1 MKTTF
6 SIVFIVLFAF
16 STCYS
21 EGKNK
26 AKNNNEEIVVKE
38 LNESAKQVRDYLKK
52 DIVIAHRGSTYW
64 TPEET
69 EPAFRWA
76 RNIGADYLEF
86 DIQLTKD
93 SALVAFH
100 DNTLSR
106 TTNIAEVFPDRAEL
120 EINEFSLKEIRRL
133 DAGSWFNS
141 TNPDRARDA
150 FNSLKILS
158 LEDVVM
164 IAEGYRI
171 KSNNGVPEQEIVN
184 GQWTGNYV
192 YEKDPDDNGNR
203 PGIYIET
210 KNPKSNVERLLAEK
224 LKELGWNI
232 NKDPKEISTEK
243 GKVDVASTKAR
254 VILQSFSKGSI
265 KQLEHYLPGIPKC
278 LLLWQPKMADDLKA
292 EYIKAV
298 NFGVDNNVHIIGP
311 SIAGE
316 PNNYGE
322 LTAGWMADLVH
333 SSGMQIHPYTF
344 DTEKQL
350 NEYKDRAEGVF
361 TNRADLALKFYKR
374 KSDNSPKECLTKL
387 GYH

>member
-1 MKTTF
+1 
-6 SIVFIVLFAF
+6 
-16 STCYS
+16 
-21 EGKNK
+21 
-26 AKNNNEEIVVKE
+26 
-38 LNESAKQVRDYLKK
+38 
-52 DIVIAHRGSTYW
+52 
-64 TPEET
+64 
-69 EPAFRWA
+69 
-76 RNIGADYLEF
+76 
-86 DIQLTKD
+86 
-93 SALVAFH
+93 
-100 DNTLSR
+100 
-106 TTNIAEVFPDRAEL
+106 
-120 EINEFSLKEIRRL
+120 
-133 DAGSWFNS
+133 
-141 TNPDRARDA
+141 
-150 FNSLKILS
+150 
-158 LEDVVM
+158 M

-192 YEKDPDDNGNR
+192 YQKDPDDNGNR

-210 KNPKSNVERLLAEK
+210 KNPRPNVERLLAEK

-298 NFGVDNNVHIIGP
+298 NFGVDNNVHIIAP

-350 NEYKDRAEGVF
+350 NEYKARAEGVF

-374 KSDNSPKECLTKL
+374 KSDNSPEECLTKL

>member
-1 MKTTF
+1 MRSIYTVVFFAIFVF
-6 SIVFIVLFAF
+6 SA
-16 STCYS
+16 CHS
-21 EGKNK
+21 EDKNK
-26 AKNNNEEIVVKE
+26 AGNNYEGIIVKE
-38 LNESAKQVRDYLKK
+38 LNEGARQVRDNMKK

-69 EPAFRWA
+69 EAAFRWA

-93 SALVAFH
+93 SVLIAFH
-100 DNTLSR
+100 DNTLGR
-106 TTNIAEVFPDRAEL
+106 TTNIADVFPGRAEL
-120 EINEFSLKEIRRL
+120 EINEFTLKELRSL
-133 DAGSWFNS
+133 DAGSSFNS
-141 TNPDRARDA
+141 ANPDRAKD
-150 FNSLKILS
+150 SYEGLKILS

-171 KSNNGVPEQEIVN
+171 KSNKGLPEQEMVN

-210 KNPKSNVERLLAEK
+210 KNPKPGVERILAEK
-224 LKELGWNI
+224 LGELGWNI
-232 NKDPKEISTEK
+232 NKDQKEISAEE
-243 GKVDVASTKAR
+243 GKVNIANSPAR
-254 VILQSFSKGSI
+254 VILQSFSKESI
-265 KQLEHYLPGIPKC
+265 TKLEQYLPGIPKC
-278 LLLWQPKMADDLKA
+278 FLLWKAKMEDDLKGN
-292 EYIKAV
+292 YIKAI

-322 LTAGWMADLVH
+322 LTAGWMAELIH
-333 SSGMQIHPYTF
+333 SSGMLIHPYTF

-350 NEYKDRAEGVF
+350 NDYNDRADGVF
-361 TNRADLALKFYKR
+361 TNRADLALKFYR
-374 KSDNSPKECLTKL
+374 RESDKSPQEWLIEL